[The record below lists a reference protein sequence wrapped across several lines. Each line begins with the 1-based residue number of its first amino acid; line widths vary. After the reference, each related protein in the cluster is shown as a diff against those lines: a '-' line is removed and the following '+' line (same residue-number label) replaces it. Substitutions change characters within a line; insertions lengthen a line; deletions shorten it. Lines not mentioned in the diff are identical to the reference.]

1 MMHGAEAPELLQSMG
16 SREVTSP
23 SVKQGLQGN
32 DDELVGTITVT
43 MTQGAGF
50 RAVQATDVMMDEN
63 APRTLNDILH
73 QQQQN
78 SGYRECME
86 GLAQEV
92 GRATHAII
100 NAMSGL
106 ANNIQANY
114 LMLIRELQAW
124 AAIHEENV
132 VNYVNEQTVSIDT
145 VAQLVDKLIAQYH
158 EVVEHQLQLLT
169 QANNADS

>member
-1 MMHGAEAPELLQSMG
+1 
-16 SREVTSP
+16 
-23 SVKQGLQGN
+23 
-32 DDELVGTITVT
+32 
-43 MTQGAGF
+43 MTQGASF
-50 RAVQATDVMMDEN
+50 RVIQATDDMMDEN

-106 ANNIQANY
+106 AINVQEHN
-114 LMLIRELQAW
+114 LMLTR
-124 AAIHEENV
+124 
-132 VNYVNEQTVSIDT
+132 
-145 VAQLVDKLIAQYH
+145 
-158 EVVEHQLQLLT
+158 
-169 QANNADS
+169 